1 MSYLVRKFSHYDL
14 CNVLNNDNKIAK
26 VSVEKN
32 TKYSNVY
39 HRNAGGT
46 AVSYNILI
54 CFFVVWILI
63 FYRHYRQYWTITQQ
77 DKIYWQII
85 R

>member
-1 MSYLVRKFSHYDL
+1 MCYLVRKFSHYDL

-39 HRNAGGT
+39 HRNAGGN
-46 AVSYNILI
+46 AMFLS
-54 CFFVVWILI
+54 
-63 FYRHYRQYWTITQQ
+63 
-77 DKIYWQII
+77 K
-85 R
+85 